1 GSGGLRAVRPGT
13 GGCREGRASWLARRG
28 YRGADLRRVLEGMAQ
43 HADTGHQSLW
53 PASRPTGGSRQAV
66 RAHARLSAARR
77 PGFGGLMETTI
88 TTTAPG
94 EPKNSSGVYVYCI
107 IECGDPRNFGK
118 IGIGGRGDEVY
129 TVHYRDLAAVVSR
142 APLQVY
148 DPTRENALTHEHV
161 NEVVMIDNGFTPVPM
176 SFGTLF
182 KTEEDTIEFLKDT
195 YDALRDG
202 LQKMKD
208 KLEFGL
214 KVNWDRDNVLAE
226 IEKENEELRRLK
238 AEIESNQQTSTYFAR
253 MQLGR
258 LVEQALSD
266 KSDLYV
272 REIYDHLRDS
282 ATASRHN
289 KPIGDKMILN
299 AAFLVE
305 RETSAAFDLKVQ
317 EIAQHYEGRL
327 RFVYTGPWPPY
338 NFVNIRLKLEQA

>member
-1 GSGGLRAVRPGT
+1 MESTISTTPD
-13 GGCREGRASWLARRG
+13 AS
-28 YRGADLRRVLEGMAQ
+28 DKS
-43 HADTGHQSLW
+43 T
-53 PASRPTGGSRQAV
+53 
-66 RAHARLSAARR
+66 
-77 PGFGGLMETTI
+77 
-88 TTTAPG
+88 
-94 EPKNSSGVYVYCI
+94 SGVYVYCI
-107 IECGDPRNFGK
+107 IECSDPRGFGK

-195 YDALRDG
+195 YDALREV

-258 LVEQALSD
+258 LVEQALAD
-266 KSDLYV
+266 KSDAYV
-272 REIYDHLRDS
+272 REIYDHLRD
-282 ATASRHN
+282 AAIASRHN
-289 KPIGDKMILN
+289 KVIGDKMIMN
-299 AAFLVE
+299 AAFLVP
-305 RETSAAFDLKVQ
+305 REKASFFDEKVR
-317 EIAQHYEGRL
+317 EINARYEGKL
-327 RFVYTGPWPPY
+327 TFKETGPWPPY
-338 NFVNIRLKLEQA
+338 NFVTIRLQLERSAGV